1 MTWSS
6 QSFLLK
12 KTKINPNVLNITTTK
27 GLRTPELRHNIIQNL
42 SEEFVLSNNCCF
54 IHTFSCPPTFCFW
67 PHPTVELFGDIRLGS
82 WYFLCSSFFLALK
95 MTAIIV
101 KIRNRIMYK
110 SVKEII
116 IIRSLSTV
124 SCSYKTL
131 TNIKSFVN
139 CQQMVQFSRYLNV
152 F

>member
-1 MTWSS
+1 MTCSS
-6 QSFLLK
+6 QSVLLK
-12 KTKINPNVLNITTTK
+12 KTKKKTTVLKRTTIE
-27 GLRTPELRHNIIQNL
+27 GVRIPELRHNIIHIL
-42 SEEFVLSNNCCF
+42 SFVLSNNCSF

-67 PHPTVELFGDIRLGS
+67 PHPTEGLFGDIRSGS
-82 WYFLCSSFFLALK
+82 WYFLRSSSFWAIK

-139 CQQMVQFSRYLNV
+139 CQQMVQFSR
-152 F
+152 